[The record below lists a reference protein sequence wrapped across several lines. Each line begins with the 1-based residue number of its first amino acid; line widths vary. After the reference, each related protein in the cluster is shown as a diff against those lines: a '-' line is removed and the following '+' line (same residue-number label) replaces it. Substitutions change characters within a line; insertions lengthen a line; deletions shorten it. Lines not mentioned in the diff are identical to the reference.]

1 MIEWRNIVRP
11 EGRANRKIH
20 HDRTKS
26 GSFPNSNPDPNMLQ
40 IQTDD
45 TNPQWTHMKILD
57 YWTESADIH
66 YHVELG
72 CRDSYK
78 PLLIINLD

>member
-1 MIEWRNIVRP
+1 
-11 EGRANRKIH
+11 
-20 HDRTKS
+20 
-26 GSFPNSNPDPNMLQ
+26 MLQ

-57 YWTESADIH
+57 YWTEYADIH